1 MDEDLDKALDF
12 KINQWGFEKDDEIK
26 PHEIDEAQAIY
37 RASKRENTMNDICK
51 GTFDF
56 LKLEPNDPD
65 RKYWEEVYKKAS
77 EVRKQY
83 QKIKEVL

>member
-1 MDEDLDKALDF
+1 
-12 KINQWGFEKDDEIK
+12 
-26 PHEIDEAQAIY
+26 
-37 RASKRENTMNDICK
+37 MNDICK

-56 LKLEPNDPD
+56 LKLEPNNED
-65 RKYWEEVYKKAS
+65 RKFWEEVYKKAS

>member
-1 MDEDLDKALDF
+1 MGKTKTGLSWDE
-12 KINQWGFEKDDEIK
+12 WDEQVSESAK
-26 PHEIDEAQAIY
+26 DEAQAIY

-56 LKLEPNDPD
+56 LKLEPNNPD

-77 EVRKQY
+77 DVRKQY
-83 QKIKEVL
+83 KKIKEIL

>member
-1 MDEDLDKALDF
+1 MDEE
-12 KINQWGFEKDDEIK
+12 IDELK
-26 PHEIDEAQAIY
+26 PHEIDEAQALY

-56 LKLEPNDPD
+56 LKLEPNNPD

>member
-1 MDEDLDKALDF
+1 MGKTKTGLSWDE
-12 KINQWGFEKDDEIK
+12 WDEQVSESAK
-26 PHEIDEAQAIY
+26 DEAQAIY

-56 LKLEPNDPD
+56 LKLEPDNPD

>member
-1 MDEDLDKALDF
+1 MDE
-12 KINQWGFEKDDEIK
+12 EIDQLK

-51 GTFDF
+51 GSFDF
-56 LKLEPNDPD
+56 LKLEPNHPD

-83 QKIKEVL
+83 KKIREIL

>member
-1 MDEDLDKALDF
+1 MDE
-12 KINQWGFEKDDEIK
+12 
-26 PHEIDEAQAIY
+26 EIDELKPYEIEEAQALY

-51 GTFDF
+51 GAFHF
-56 LKLEPNDPD
+56 LKLEPNNAD

-83 QKIKEVL
+83 KKIREIL

>member
-1 MDEDLDKALDF
+1 MDE
-12 KINQWGFEKDDEIK
+12 EIKGIYAELK
-26 PHEIDEAQAIY
+26 PHEIEEQQALY

-51 GTFDF
+51 GTFNF

-83 QKIKEVL
+83 KLIREIL

>member
-1 MDEDLDKALDF
+1 MDE
-12 KINQWGFEKDDEIK
+12 EIK
-26 PHEIDEAQAIY
+26 PHESDEAKAMY
-37 RASKRENTMNDICK
+37 HASKRENTMNDICK

-83 QKIKEVL
+83 QKIKEVLLEVLIFIVLFFLYSQ

>member
-1 MDEDLDKALDF
+1 MDEEITQTQHEEQQAL
-12 KINQWGFEKDDEIK
+12 
-26 PHEIDEAQAIY
+26 Y

-51 GTFDF
+51 GTFNF

-83 QKIKEVL
+83 KKIREIL

>member
-1 MDEDLDKALDF
+1 MDE
-12 KINQWGFEKDDEIK
+12 EIDQLK

-56 LKLEPNDPD
+56 LKLEPDNPD
-65 RKYWEEVYKKAS
+65 R
-77 EVRKQY
+77 Q
-83 QKIKEVL
+83 

>member
-1 MDEDLDKALDF
+1 M
-12 KINQWGFEKDDEIK
+12 DDEIK
-26 PHEIDEAQAIY
+26 PHESDEAKAMY